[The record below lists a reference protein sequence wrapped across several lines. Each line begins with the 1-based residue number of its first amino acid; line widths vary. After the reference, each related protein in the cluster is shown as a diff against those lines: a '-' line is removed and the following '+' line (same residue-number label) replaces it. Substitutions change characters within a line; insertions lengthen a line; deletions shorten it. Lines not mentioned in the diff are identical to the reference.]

1 MPNSSKN
8 HRRPLINQETHKIF
22 FHTLD
27 QSRFLKRILG
37 IMERVL
43 GIGESDN
50 LKKLF
55 IDFFEIFYYIN
66 VMILVQL
73 V

>member
-1 MPNSSKN
+1 
-8 HRRPLINQETHKIF
+8 
-22 FHTLD
+22 
-27 QSRFLKRILG
+27 
-37 IMERVL
+37 MERVL

-55 IDFFEIFYYIN
+55 IDFIEILHYIN